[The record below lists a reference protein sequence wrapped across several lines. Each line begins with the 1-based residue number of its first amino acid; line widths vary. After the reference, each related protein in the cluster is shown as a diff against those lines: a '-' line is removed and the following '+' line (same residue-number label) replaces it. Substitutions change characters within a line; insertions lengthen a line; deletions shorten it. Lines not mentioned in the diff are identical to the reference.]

1 MIDPAFTAFVEKNWL
16 LVLVFLMSGSML
28 IVPLVMRRF
37 SKGKNVGNL
46 EATVLMNRKNALVVD
61 VRETRE
67 YENGRLPGATH
78 IPLSQLPA
86 RATELAKHA
95 ARPVIAYC
103 ARGQRS
109 RMAASSLA
117 KAGFSEIYHLNGG
130 IDAWRAAGLP
140 LERG

>member
-1 MIDPAFTAFVEKNWL
+1 MTFAAFVEKNWL

-37 SKGKNVGNL
+37 SKAKSVGNL
-46 EATVLMNRKNALVVD
+46 EATVLMNQKNALVLD

-67 YENGRLPGATH
+67 YANGKLPGATH
-78 IPLSQLPA
+78 IPLSQMA
-86 RATELAKHA
+86 SRAGELAKHA
-95 ARPVIAYC
+95 SRPVIAYC

-109 RMAASSLA
+109 RLAASALA
-117 KAGFSEIYHLNGG
+117 KAGFADIYHLNGG

-140 LERG
+140 VERA

>member
-28 IVPLVMRRF
+28 IVPLVMRGF
-37 SKGKNVGNL
+37 AKGKNVGNL

-86 RATELAKHA
+86 RAAELAKHA

>member
-1 MIDPAFTAFVEKNWL
+1 MTFAAFVEKNWL

-37 SKGKNVGNL
+37 SKAKSVGNL
-46 EATVLMNRKNALVVD
+46 EATVLMNQKNALVLD

-67 YENGRLPGATH
+67 YGNGKLPGATH
-78 IPLSQLPA
+78 IPLSQMA
-86 RATELAKHA
+86 SRAGELAKHA
-95 ARPVIAYC
+95 SRPVIAYC

-109 RMAASSLA
+109 RLAASALA
-117 KAGFSEIYHLNGG
+117 KAGFADIYHLNGG

-140 LERG
+140 VERA